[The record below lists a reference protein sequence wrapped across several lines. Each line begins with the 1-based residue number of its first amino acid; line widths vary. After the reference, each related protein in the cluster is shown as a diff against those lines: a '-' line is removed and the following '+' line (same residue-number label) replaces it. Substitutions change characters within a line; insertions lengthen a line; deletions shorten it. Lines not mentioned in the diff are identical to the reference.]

1 MHANAMTDVRS
12 PHWKKSHLSTYILL
26 LIFLTIV
33 LNNAN
38 AIVEPSDAL
47 LKTFEND
54 IFSDFNGDH
63 CFSQCFSV
71 HHEELNQSDQ
81 LVLMAHCPAES
92 AIKAS
97 SRPMQ
102 LELLLPQYS

>member
-1 MHANAMTDVRS
+1 MPMQLSNHLM
-12 PHWKKSHLSTYILL
+12 PFWKLSKI
-26 LIFLTIV
+26 IFFL
-33 LNNAN
+33 
-38 AIVEPSDAL
+38 
-47 LKTFEND
+47 
-54 IFSDFNGDH
+54 IFSDMNGDH

-71 HHEELNQSDQ
+71 HHEEHNQSDQ